1 MFNFEKYARDC
12 PWLYFNVIDAG
23 YKCTICKMFPSL
35 SSTGGNAKL
44 KFINETI

>member
-1 MFNFEKYARDC
+1 MINLEKYARDY

-23 YKCTICKMFPSL
+23 YKCTVLKMFPSL

-44 KFINETI
+44 KFANETI